1 MAYDIRLMKL
11 VTGELIIGKYD
22 ADKDC
27 LNEVATLQ
35 TVPTQQG
42 VQMMLLPYG
51 YPFEPDFTGSIEGKN
66 FLYRYANTPKEL
78 HQSDRGRR
86 PRQDAVQLR
95 TLWWFRQRPY
105 QVIQE
110 ELLQQTPLRPAAL
123 PTLTAQYP
131 RNGVCHHSWGGAT
144 RRPFCTLRLFSNPHK
159 DRHAPTAAPIA
170 QTQPLC
176 GH

>member
-78 HQSDRGRR
+78 
-86 PRQDAVQLR
+86 QDKDIDAC
-95 TLWWFRQRPY
+95 TN
-105 QVIQE
+105 
-110 ELLQQTPLRPAAL
+110 
-123 PTLTAQYP
+123 LTVA
-131 RNGVCHHSWGGAT
+131 GGLGKMQFSSE
-144 RRPFCTLRLFSNPHK
+144 PFGGSGSGLIK
-159 DRHAPTAAPIA
+159 
-170 QTQPLC
+170 
-176 GH
+176 